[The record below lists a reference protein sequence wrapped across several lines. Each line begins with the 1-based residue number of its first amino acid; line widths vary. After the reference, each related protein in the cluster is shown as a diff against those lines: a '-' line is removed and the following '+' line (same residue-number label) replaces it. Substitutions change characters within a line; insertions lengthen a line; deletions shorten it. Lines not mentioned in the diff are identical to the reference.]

1 MDYRKTIK
9 EIYEEYKV
17 DPKLGL
23 TSQQVKERIELYGQN
38 ILEKEKKKSL
48 IKMFVE
54 QFKDPMVVI
63 LIVGA
68 VMSLVLGEWIDASI
82 ILFVLILNAFIGVF
96 QEFKAE
102 KSLEAL
108 EKLNSPIVQV
118 LRDGHVGSIDYQD
131 LTIGDLVFLS
141 SGSFVPADLRLVE
154 CEQLEID
161 ESMLTGE
168 NEPVKKQAEF
178 VSYQELPIME
188 QKNMAFMS
196 TYVTKGKAVGLVS
209 AIAKQSEVG
218 HIAKLLTDQ
227 KTESSPLQIK
237 LAQLSKLLGILT
249 VGLCG
254 LMFVIGLVQGKNLF
268 DMLLLAISLAVAA
281 IPEGLPA
288 IVSITLAFSVQ
299 AMSKHHAIVRKLG
312 GVETLGSVSVICSD
326 KTGTLTQN
334 RMSVVGT
341 YPSNVPVHMYE
352 CMSLCHDVSFGDDRM
367 FGDPMEL
374 ALVTFAM
381 KASYD
386 PIAMKKEYHKIS
398 EVPFESKTKK
408 MQVTYQMGSRRYLF
422 EKGAIDVLLK
432 ECQSEYR
439 DGRIEP
445 LSSIRK
451 ETLQKEA
458 NNLANQ
464 ALRVLAFAYKESNGL
479 NNEPLIFLGYVGL
492 MDPPRKGVKEA
503 IETCHKASIK
513 VAMITGDHPNTALAI
528 ARQLNIT
535 QNPNSVLTGNEIEKM
550 GDEELKR
557 QVKTHQIFARVS
569 PTHKVRIV
577 EAYQRNGEVVSMSG
591 DGVNDAPALKKAD
604 VGIAMGESGSDVA
617 KQASDLVLT
626 DDHFASIV
634 SAIEEGRN
642 IYLNIK
648 KAILYLLSCNI
659 GEMMALILSVILM
672 PHTNALMSAVQIL
685 WVNLVTD
692 ALPALAYS
700 LEPEDPYIM
709 NEVPRKKDESVFSH
723 GGGIFT
729 LMNGL
734 LIGTI
739 TLVAYR
745 YGLNISHAYG
755 QTMAFMVLSI
765 SQLIHALN
773 LRSMNHSIFKIGIFK
788 NKYLL
793 ATCVLSIALQI
804 SVTIFPFFKI
814 LLKTVSLSMNAWII
828 IFLLSSLTLVL
839 NEISKM
845 FYKEEN

>member
-1 MDYRKTIK
+1 
-9 EIYEEYKV
+9 
-17 DPKLGL
+17 
-23 TSQQVKERIELYGQN
+23 
-38 ILEKEKKKSL
+38 
-48 IKMFVE
+48 
-54 QFKDPMVVI
+54 
-63 LIVGA
+63 
-68 VMSLVLGEWIDASI
+68 
-82 ILFVLILNAFIGVF
+82 
-96 QEFKAE
+96 
-102 KSLEAL
+102 
-108 EKLNSPIVQV
+108 
-118 LRDGHVGSIDYQD
+118 
-131 LTIGDLVFLS
+131 
-141 SGSFVPADLRLVE
+141 
-154 CEQLEID
+154 
-161 ESMLTGE
+161 
-168 NEPVKKQAEF
+168 
-178 VSYQELPIME
+178 
-188 QKNMAFMS
+188 
-196 TYVTKGKAVGLVS
+196 
-209 AIAKQSEVG
+209 
-218 HIAKLLTDQ
+218 
-227 KTESSPLQIK
+227 
-237 LAQLSKLLGILT
+237 
-249 VGLCG
+249 
-254 LMFVIGLVQGKNLF
+254 
-268 DMLLLAISLAVAA
+268 
-281 IPEGLPA
+281 
-288 IVSITLAFSVQ
+288 
-299 AMSKHHAIVRKLG
+299 
-312 GVETLGSVSVICSD
+312 
-326 KTGTLTQN
+326 
-334 RMSVVGT
+334 
-341 YPSNVPVHMYE
+341 
-352 CMSLCHDVSFGDDRM
+352 
-367 FGDPMEL
+367 
-374 ALVTFAM
+374 
-381 KASYD
+381 
-386 PIAMKKEYHKIS
+386 
-398 EVPFESKTKK
+398 
-408 MQVTYQMGSRRYLF
+408 
-422 EKGAIDVLLK
+422 
-432 ECQSEYR
+432 
-439 DGRIEP
+439 
-445 LSSIRK
+445 
-451 ETLQKEA
+451 
-458 NNLANQ
+458 
-464 ALRVLAFAYKESNGL
+464 
-479 NNEPLIFLGYVGL
+479 

-528 ARQLNIT
+528 AKQLNIT

-739 TLVAYR
+739 SLVAYR
-745 YGLNISHAYG
+745 YGLNISHTYG

-793 ATCVLSIALQI
+793 ATCILSIALQI
-804 SVTIFPFFKI
+804 SVTIFPFFQI
-814 LLKTVSLSMNAWII
+814 LLKTVSLSWNAWII

-839 NEISKM
+839 NEISKL